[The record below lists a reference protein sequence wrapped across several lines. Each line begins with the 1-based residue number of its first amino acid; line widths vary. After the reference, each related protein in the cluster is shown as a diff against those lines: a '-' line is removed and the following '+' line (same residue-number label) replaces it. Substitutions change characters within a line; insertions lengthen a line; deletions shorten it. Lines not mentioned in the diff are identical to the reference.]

1 MFDEQTLFIMEK
13 ELETNSRRNFLRN
26 TTLFA
31 LSTGLIPFIGKA
43 NVLELNNS
51 LDECN
56 ETTLDLYG
64 QGPFYTANAP
74 FITINQLANQNEVGT
89 RLIITGIVKTLDCTQ
104 VIPNTL
110 IDIWHAND
118 VGAYD
123 NTGFNLRGKT
133 YSNAQGYYVFETIL
147 PGKYL
152 NGASFRPSHIHF
164 KITPPGFPTLITQLY
179 FEGDTDIPGDA
190 AASVT
195 SGNFD
200 ATSRIIPITLNSE
213 GKYEGTWDIVLNGDG
228 ISGVQDIYLNKGII
242 YSASPN
248 PFTNIVEFYYGIYQ
262 ASSVTIQIFDLEGVM
277 VATLDES
284 FLQAQKYSATWTPDP
299 NLPAGIYF
307 AALKINDLHVH
318 YLKLMKV

>member
-1 MFDEQTLFIMEK
+1 MEE
-13 ELETNSRRNFLRN
+13 ELEPNSRRKFLRN
-26 TTLFA
+26 TALVA
-31 LSTGLIPFIGKA
+31 LSAGLLPSKLQGNDLGLI
-43 NVLELNNS
+43 NS
-51 LDECN
+51 LGGCN
-56 ETTLDLYG
+56 QTTLDLYG

-74 FITINQLANQNEVGT
+74 VINDNQLANANESGT
-89 RLIITGIVKTLDCTQ
+89 RLIISGVVKTLDCTE

-110 IDIWHAND
+110 IDIWHSNNA
-118 VGAYD
+118 GAYD
-123 NTGFNLRGKT
+123 NSGYNLRGKT

-152 NGASFRPSHIHF
+152 NGQTYRPRHIHL
-164 KITPPGFPTLITQLY
+164 KITPPGFPTLITQIY

-200 ATSRIIPITLNSE
+200 ATSRIIPITMNSN

-228 ISGVQDIYLNKGII
+228 ISDIQDIHLNKGII

-248 PFTNIVEFYYGIYQ
+248 PFTNIVEFNYGVYQ
-262 ASSVTIQIFDLEGVM
+262 ASKVTIQVFDLNGTM
-277 VATLDES
+277 VADLEEV
-284 FLQAQKYSATWTPDP
+284 FLTPEKYMATWIPDG
-299 NLPAGIYF
+299 NLPSGVYF
-307 AALKINDLHVH
+307 AALKMNVLHVH

>member
-1 MFDEQTLFIMEK
+1 MEK
-13 ELETNSRRNFLRN
+13 ELKANSRRIFLRN
-26 TTLFA
+26 TTLVA
-31 LSTGLIPFIGKA
+31 LSTSLIPLKGAA
-43 NVLELNNS
+43 NVIGQNKS
-51 LDECN
+51 SDVCN

-74 FITINQLANQNEVGT
+74 EIPINQLADQNEEGT
-89 RLIITGIVKTLDCTQ
+89 RLIISGVVKTLDCTE

-118 VGAYD
+118 AGAYD
-123 NTGFNLRGKT
+123 NVGYNLRGKT
-133 YSNAQGYYVFETIL
+133 YSNAQGYYIFETIV

-152 NGASFRPSHIHF
+152 NGATYRPSHIHF

-190 AASVT
+190 AASIT

-200 ATSRIIPITLNSE
+200 ATSRIIPITMNSD
-213 GKYEGTWDIVLNGDG
+213 GKYEGTWDIVLNGGG
-228 ISGVQDIYLNKGII
+228 ITGVQDINLNKGII

-248 PFTNIVEFYYGIYQ
+248 PFTNSVEFNYGIYN

-277 VATLDES
+277 VATLDKS
-284 FLQAQKYSATWTPDP
+284 FQQAQKYSATWTPDP

-307 AALKINDLHVH
+307 ASLKINDLHVH